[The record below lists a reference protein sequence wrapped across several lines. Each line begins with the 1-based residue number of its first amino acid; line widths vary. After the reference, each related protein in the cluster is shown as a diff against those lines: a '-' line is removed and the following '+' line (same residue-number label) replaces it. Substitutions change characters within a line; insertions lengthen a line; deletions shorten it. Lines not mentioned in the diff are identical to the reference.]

1 DEIVST
7 SPDRIIVFEGSEQ
20 KLSQVTVG
28 ILERL
33 GIGNPPWDRG
43 DMGYKTMPVN
53 TTNQLGT
60 GAPATPPPVVAETAT
75 AAMQEAWDEDNWEE
89 AQPQPVAEAVPQRQ
103 PEMVYAEEDNWGDTP
118 QVQEAAYIEEVPY
131 EEYGAAQPD
140 SPYED
145 YDVSGD
151 AWADDEN
158 PKPYRAQKLN
168 IPEKKKVVEY
178 EEEETDY

>member
-1 DEIVST
+1 
-7 SPDRIIVFEGSEQ
+7 Q
-20 KLSQVTVG
+20 KLTQVTVG
-28 ILERL
+28 MLERL

-60 GAPATPPPVVAETAT
+60 GTPATPPPVVAAAAAAEQET
-75 AAMQEAWDEDNWEE
+75 WDEDNWQE
-89 AQPQPVAEAVPQRQ
+89 AQPQPLEEAVPQRQ
-103 PEMVYAEEDNWGDTP
+103 PEMVYAEDDNWGDTAP
-118 QVQEAAYIEEVPY
+118 VQEAAYIEEATY
-131 EEYGAAQPD
+131 EEYSAPQMD

-158 PKPYRAQKLN
+158 PKPYQPQRLN
-168 IPEKKKVVEY
+168 IPEKNKVAEY
-178 EEEETDY
+178 EDDTDY